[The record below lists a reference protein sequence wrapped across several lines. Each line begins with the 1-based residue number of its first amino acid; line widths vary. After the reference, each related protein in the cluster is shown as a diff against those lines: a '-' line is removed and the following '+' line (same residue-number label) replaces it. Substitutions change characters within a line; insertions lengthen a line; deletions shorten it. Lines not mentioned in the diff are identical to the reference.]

1 MVQNMLKELNL
12 QNEDISDAT
21 YWSFLDNV
29 DVKDEDALLSLLNQ
43 SISIKNNI
51 VLQDWEEK
59 GLRKTL
65 NFGHTIG
72 HAIESQALLK
82 GRDLLHGEAI
92 AIGMVVETILSQ
104 MTNGLN
110 VDVCN
115 VIRKKIQNVFS
126 LTQID
131 EREFPE
137 LIEWMRNDKK
147 NDASEINFT
156 LLKDIGQAEFNK
168 VCSVDQIEQAIKMYN
183 SLLS

>member
-1 MVQNMLKELNL
+1 MDL
-12 QNEDISDAT
+12 
-21 YWSFLDNV
+21 
-29 DVKDEDALLSLLNQ
+29 KDEAALLSLLNQ

-59 GLRKTL
+59 GLRKIL

-92 AIGMVVETILSQ
+92 AIGMVVEIILSE
-104 MTNGLN
+104 MTNGLKA
-110 VDVCN
+110 DVSS

-126 LTQID
+126 LTPID
-131 EREFPE
+131 ESEFSE

-147 NDASEINFT
+147 NDDSEINFT
-156 LLKDIGQAEFNK
+156 LLKDIGQAEYNK
-168 VCSVDQIEQAIKMYN
+168 VCSIDQIKQAIKMYN
-183 SLLS
+183 SLL

>member
-1 MVQNMLKELNL
+1 M
-12 QNEDISDAT
+12 
-21 YWSFLDNV
+21 
-29 DVKDEDALLSLLNQ
+29 
-43 SISIKNNI
+43 
-51 VLQDWEEK
+51 
-59 GLRKTL
+59 RKIL

-110 VDVCN
+110 ADICN
-115 VIRKKIQNVFS
+115 VIRRKIQNVFS